1 MNEREN
7 EGLEVE
13 LDRAQCAAQRP
24 VSGGREGIAILK
36 CYLLDGHDGPHFD
49 ATEGIE
55 WAATRLQGCGGVHR
69 DFLRGGLS

>member
-1 MNEREN
+1 VSDREYG
-7 EGLEVE
+7 ELEIE

-24 VSGGREGIAILK
+24 VSGGRAGFAVLK

-55 WAATRLQGCGGVHR
+55 WSATRLQGCGGVHQA
-69 DFLRGGLS
+69 FLRSAS